1 MIQLI
6 KPLSNWL
13 VQPFTQ
19 AACTFINFVFLS
31 LLFARNP
38 IDTGF
43 REIGQTDREIN
54 RKGVMQ
60 VIRVTTRI
68 LLLPWIQWVTIQV
81 IESYETNGFFSVQ
94 ISWITRITDPGVQTS
109 RPLWPIIRVLR

>member
-1 MIQLI
+1 M
-6 KPLSNWL
+6 
-13 VQPFTQ
+13 
-19 AACTFINFVFLS
+19 S

-60 VIRVTTRI
+60 VIRVTARI

>member
-1 MIQLI
+1 M
-6 KPLSNWL
+6 
-13 VQPFTQ
+13 
-19 AACTFINFVFLS
+19 S

-60 VIRVTTRI
+60 VIRVTARI

-94 ISWITRITDPGVQTS
+94 ISWITSYMLDQTVKCH
-109 RPLWPIIRVLR
+109 LTTVLAAFNSKQFL